1 MIEKQA
7 KAGRCYVEI
16 MNALNH
22 DSSTC
27 CPYLYQANKAM
38 DLDDASGI
46 SSDSAEEEEW
56 RPTRKRKRRRIES
69 SESSLDAGQKT
80 PQPCLKRLNNVA
92 AESIDDSNSIELVND
107 GHQPS
112 TTVSSPII
120 TGNDLCRNSGHRE
133 AFQPAAATTRTHTFL
148 VSVTTTNNEPI
159 YHTINGHRIELN
171 SAAQQTAEGNAI
183 TADGKIIY
191 VRKLATIPNAV
202 PAPPISQP
210 IQIQHEIEQQR
221 TQFQSLMSVN
231 PSQACQQF
239 TASSILY
246 ATIGPR
252 KYSDGPVGDAYTQ
265 FERQVYNGLEICQN
279 TEVKLKTLMNSNA
292 YKTVRNV
299 NDIKELQIH
308 MSYLLTFTLGRFKTL
323 QDQCIDD
330 LRKLGFQT
338 EADSLSK
345 GKIIK
350 KYNSESDVNDVEIV
364 EPKHATINL
373 DDSDDEQPKKEP
385 EGTGPDVETPT
396 SWLQASISDNRKRQK
411 KERDMDKVNSTA
423 GTSRCETDVLP
434 MQVVREAHVDSSSK
448 SQHSDDN
455 DVPVDLKL
463 LDAEVTK
470 DKEVDTDR
478 TKFDRDKE
486 KDSEIDKSLKRISS
500 LNAPIQVQE
509 NKHEI
514 NGSET
519 KPG

>member
-1 MIEKQA
+1 ME
-7 KAGRCYVEI
+7 
-16 MNALNH
+16 
-22 DSSTC
+22 
-27 CPYLYQANKAM
+27 
-38 DLDDASGI
+38 LDDASGI
-46 SSDSAEEEEW
+46 SSDSTEEEEW
-56 RPTRKRKRRRIES
+56 RSVRRRKRRRIES
-69 SESSLDAGQKT
+69 SENSLDAGQKS
-80 PQPCLKRLNNVA
+80 PPPCLKRLNNVV
-92 AESIDDSNSIELVND
+92 AESIDDYNSIELVND
-107 GHQPS
+107 GHQSS
-112 TTVSSPII
+112 TTVPSPVIP
-120 TGNDLCRNSGHRE
+120 GNELSRNLGHRE
-133 AFQPAAATTRTHTFL
+133 EFQPVAATTRTHTFL

-221 TQFQSLMSVN
+221 TQFQSLMSAN

-239 TASSILY
+239 TASSALY

-252 KYSDGPVGDAYTQ
+252 KYSEGPVGDACTK
-265 FERQVYNGLEICQN
+265 FERQIYNGLEICQN
-279 TEVKLKTLMNSNA
+279 TEVKLRTFMNSNA

-330 LRKLGFQT
+330 LRKLGFHT

-373 DDSDDEQPKKEP
+373 DDSDDEQP
-385 EGTGPDVETPT
+385 EGIKGDIDATT
-396 SWLQASISDNRKRQK
+396 SWSPASISDSKKRQK
-411 KERDMDKVNSTA
+411 KERDTDTVDSSA
-423 GTSRCETDVLP
+423 ETSRCETDVMP
-434 MQVVREAHVDSSSK
+434 MQVVRDAEAHDDSPSK
-448 SQHSDDN
+448 SQPLIDN
-455 DVPVDLKL
+455 EAPIDLKP
-463 LDAEVTK
+463 LDTEVPR
-470 DKEVDTDR
+470 DKRSVVGR
-478 TKFDRDKE
+478 TIFDRA
-486 KDSEIDKSLKRISS
+486 KDSDIEKSLKKISS
-500 LNAPIQVQE
+500 LNAPIQVHGNRQE
-509 NKHEI
+509 N
-514 NGSET
+514 NGSEN
-519 KPG
+519 KPD